1 MSFLSFNTAVPVALW
16 KMPVR
21 VSVLY
26 SSRSAAMR
34 LVPEVKTTLPVAM
47 SLCVSVNSST
57 SSAANDWSPQSIST
71 WPMSL
76 M

>member
-1 MSFLSFNTAVPVALW
+1 MSSSFNTAVPVALW
-16 KMPVR
+16 KIPVR

-26 SSRSAAMR
+26 SRRSAAMR
-34 LVPEVKTTLPVAM
+34 LVPDVKTTLPVAM

-71 WPMSL
+71 CPISL